1 MVSTPR
7 SGLFADLQAVDE
19 ARERELGPLSPPAP
33 RVWEVR
39 EVNRSARRLLE
50 ETLPQLWVVGEVANF
65 RRQRSGHCYFTLR
78 DGSAQLPCVIFR
90 RDAERLPADPEEGM
104 RVRAFGGLTLYEAR
118 GAYQLVASR
127 VEGEERDGMWKLA
140 FDRLLARLE
149 AEGLTDP
156 VRKRP
161 LPAFPSTV
169 GVVTSPTGAA
179 LRDIVSVAARR
190 APWLRLVVS
199 PTPVQ
204 GRHTAS
210 EIAAAIKA
218 LDERGVDVVVV
229 ARGGGSIEDLWGFN
243 EEKVARAVA
252 SSAVPVVSGVGHETD
267 VTICDLVA
275 DVRAATPTAAAEAVT
290 PDRKWLE
297 GRLAELGRRLGGG
310 LEVSVRSRSARLD
323 AAGQRMAHSARARA
337 REAATRLRTA
347 ASALDALS
355 PLATLARGYAL
366 PLAPDGRLLRSAD
379 DFPAGQA
386 FTLRLAD
393 GSVPAVATAPSPPED
408 AQGAA

>member
-1 MVSTPR
+1 MSTPR
-7 SGLFADLQAVDE
+7 FGLFADLQAADE
-19 ARERELGPLSPPAP
+19 ARERELGPLSPPVP

-50 ETLPQLWVVGEVANF
+50 ETLPRLWVVGEVADY

-169 GVVTSPTGAA
+169 GVATSPTGAA

-199 PTPVQ
+199 PTSVQ
-204 GRHTAS
+204 GRRTAP

-218 LDERGVDVVVV
+218 LGERGVDVVLV

-243 EEKVARAVA
+243 EEEVARAVA
-252 SSAVPVVSGVGHETD
+252 FSPVPVVSGVGHETD

-290 PDRKWLE
+290 PDRNWLE
-297 GRLAELGRRLGGG
+297 GRLGELGRRLGGG
-310 LEVSVRSRSARLD
+310 LETSVRSWSARLD

-337 REAATRLRTA
+337 KDEASRLRTA
-347 ASALDALS
+347 ASALETLS

-393 GSVPAVATAPSPPED
+393 GSVPAVAVAPSPPED
-408 AQGAA
+408 APGAA

>member
-1 MVSTPR
+1 MSTPR

>member
-1 MVSTPR
+1 MPR
-7 SGLFADLQAVDE
+7 FGLFADLQAADE
-19 ARERELGPLSPPAP
+19 ARERQLGPLSPPAP

-50 ETLPQLWVVGEVANF
+50 EALPQLWVVGEVAGF
-65 RRQRSGHCYFTLR
+65 RRQRSGHCYFALR
-78 DGSAQLPCVIFR
+78 DGSAQLPCVVFR
-90 RDAERLPADPEEGM
+90 RDAERLPIDPEEGM

-156 VRKRP
+156 VRRRP

-199 PTPVQ
+199 PTSVQ
-204 GRHTAS
+204 GRRAAP
-210 EIAAAIKA
+210 EIAAAIRA
-218 LDERGVDVVVV
+218 VGERGVDVVLV

-243 EEKVARAVA
+243 EEEVARAVA
-252 SSAVPVVSGVGHETD
+252 SSPVPVVSGVGHETD

-275 DVRAATPTAAAEAVT
+275 DVRAATPTAAAEAAT
-290 PDRKWLE
+290 PDRRWLE
-297 GRLAELGRRLGGG
+297 GRLGELGRRLGGG
-310 LEVSVRSRSARLD
+310 LKVSVRSRSARLD
-323 AAGQRMAHSARARA
+323 AAGQRMAHSARTRA

-379 DFPAGQA
+379 DFPAGRT

-393 GSVPAVATAPSPPED
+393 GSVPAVATAPSAPED
-408 AQGAA
+408 A

>member
-90 RDAERLPADPEEGM
+90 RDAERLPADPKEGM

>member
-7 SGLFADLQAVDE
+7 FGLFADLQAVDE
-19 ARERELGPLSPPAP
+19 ARGRESGPLSPPAP

-104 RVRAFGGLTLYEAR
+104 RVRTFGGLTLYEAR

-190 APWLRLVVS
+190 APWLRLVLS
-199 PTPVQ
+199 PTSVQ
-204 GRHTAS
+204 GRHTAAQ
-210 EIAAAIKA
+210 IAAAIKA

-243 EEKVARAVA
+243 EEEVARAVA
-252 SSAVPVVSGVGHETD
+252 SSPVPVVSGVGHETD

-297 GRLAELGRRLGGG
+297 GRLGELGRRLGGG
-310 LEVSVRSRSARLD
+310 LEVSVRSWSTRLD
-323 AAGQRMAHSARARA
+323 AAAQRMAHSARARA
-337 REAATRLRTA
+337 KEEANRLRTA

-379 DFPAGQA
+379 DFPPGQA